1 MSAMQ
6 TVANEHRNRIF
17 AAVSENSSYALISY
31 HSPAGWRTY
40 KCRFHSVSASG
51 DEVTLHAENMP
62 AGDQGSPKPGEVI
75 GVSFRLGHKK
85 CMFSAVLL
93 GVDRP
98 QNTIVRLRCTG
109 QLHQLQ
115 RRVYE
120 RAIPPRD
127 VVVPVRFWREVTSGH
142 SGGINR
148 DTRHGQLQ
156 NISAGGM
163 RIQTRNFDQPAIE
176 STHRCI
182 LTPRPGAPTLIVD
195 AVLRHYDLVANERAS
210 LGFQFVGLEATSEG
224 QRLLQCIVQIV
235 SRFKRARTRSERDT
249 SHRS

>member
-1 MSAMQ
+1 MSAME
-6 TVANEHRNRIF
+6 TVANEHRDRIL
-17 AAVSENSSYALISY
+17 ASVAENSTYAVISY
-31 HSPAGWRTY
+31 HGPAGWRSY
-40 KCRFHSVSASG
+40 KCRFHSVPRGG
-51 DEVTLHAENMP
+51 DEVKLLAEDMP
-62 AGDQGSPKPGEVI
+62 AGDQESPKPGEVI

-98 QNTIVRLRCTG
+98 RETVVRLRCTG
-109 QLHQLQ
+109 QLRQLQ

-127 VVVPVRFWREVTSGH
+127 VVVPVRFWHLVAMGQSAGSG
-142 SGGINR
+142 R
-148 DTRHGQLQ
+148 DTRHGQLE

-163 RIQTRNFDQPAIE
+163 RIQTRSFHQPAIE

-210 LGFQFVGLEATSEG
+210 LGFQFVGLESTSQG
-224 QRLLQCIVQIV
+224 QQILQSIVQIV
-235 SRFKRARTRSERDT
+235 NRFRRARGERHANDRT
-249 SHRS
+249 

>member
-1 MSAMQ
+1 MSVMQ
-6 TVANEHRNRIF
+6 TVANEHRDRILTMV
-17 AAVSENSSYALISY
+17 AENSSYAVISY
-31 HSPAGWRTY
+31 HGPAGWRSY
-40 KCRFHSVSASG
+40 KCRFRSVLRGGA
-51 DEVTLHAENMP
+51 EVDLLAEDMP
-62 AGDQGSPKPGEVI
+62 AGDQGSPKPGEVL

-93 GVDRP
+93 GVEGP
-98 QNTIVRLRCTG
+98 GGAIVRLRCTG

-120 RAIPPRD
+120 RAFPPRD
-127 VVVPVRFWREVTSGH
+127 VVVPVRFWHLIATGQSAGSDH
-142 SGGINR
+142 
-148 DTRHGQLQ
+148 DTRHGQLE

-163 RIQTRNFDQPAIE
+163 RIQTRSFHQPATE

-210 LGFQFVGLEATSEG
+210 LGFQFVGLESTLEG
-224 QRLLQCIVQIV
+224 QQVLQSIVQIV
-235 SRFKRARTRSERDT
+235 NRFRRARARGERDAKCN
-249 SHRS
+249 S

>member
-6 TVANEHRNRIF
+6 TVANEHRDRIL
-17 AAVSENSSYALISY
+17 ASVAENSSYAVISY
-31 HSPAGWRTY
+31 HGPAGWRSY
-40 KCRFHSVSASG
+40 KCRFHSVTPDG
-51 DEVTLHAENMP
+51 NEVSLLAENMP
-62 AGDQGSPKPGEVI
+62 AGDHGSPQPGEVV

-93 GVDRP
+93 GVDHPRD
-98 QNTIVRLRCTG
+98 TVVRLRCTG
-109 QLHQLQ
+109 QLRQLQ

-127 VVVPVRFWREVTSGH
+127 VVVPVRFWHLVATGQSAGNGR
-142 SGGINR
+142 N
-148 DTRHGQLQ
+148 TRHGQLE

-163 RIQTRNFDQPAIE
+163 RIQTRSFHQPAIE

-210 LGFQFVGLEATSEG
+210 LGFQFVGLESTFEG
-224 QRLLQCIVQIV
+224 QQLLQSIVQIV
-235 SRFKRARTRSERDT
+235 NRFRRARVRGERNANCRS
-249 SHRS
+249 

>member
-6 TVANEHRNRIF
+6 TVANEHRDKIL
-17 AAVSENSSYALISY
+17 ATVAENSSYAVISY
-31 HSPAGWRTY
+31 HGPAGWRSY
-40 KCRFHSVSASG
+40 KCRFHSVPPG
-51 DEVTLHAENMP
+51 RGEVSLLAENMP
-62 AGDQGSPKPGEVI
+62 AGDQGSPKPGEVV

-98 QNTIVRLRCTG
+98 RETVVRLRCTG
-109 QLHQLQ
+109 QLRQLQ

-127 VVVPVRFWREVTSGH
+127 VVVPVRFWHLVAMGQSTGSG
-142 SGGINR
+142 R
-148 DTRHGQLQ
+148 DTRHGQLE

-163 RIQTRNFDQPAIE
+163 RIQTRGFHQPAIGL
-176 STHRCI
+176 THRCI

-195 AVLRHYDLVANERAS
+195 AVLRHYDVLANERAS
-210 LGFQFVGLEATSEG
+210 LGFQFIGLEATLEG
-224 QRLLQCIVQIV
+224 QQLLQFIVQIV
-235 SRFKRARTRSERDT
+235 NRFRRTRTRGEREA
-249 SHRS
+249 SCRS